1 MPNFSSYKYMYQ
13 WKLKQKPLLGT
24 PWDTLQTIAYLNV
37 HPLNKAR
44 LSGTTQISCIWIGM
58 QDQIFAVLDSLASHP
73 PDLLRPKMVGRLLKK
88 KTNLFTNQTL
98 SSKSR
103 VKCFRIY
110 SNERFSCTFHF
121 LLQAF
126 FHGVC
131 FSLSDDHLKCSSHFL
146 KVCAEDPQHNFFCMM
161 YFFADNF
168 LLLDKYHKSSKC
180 YKSA

>member
-44 LSGTTQISCIWIGM
+44 LSGTTQICIWIGM

-88 KTNLFTNQTL
+88 KNKPFYEPDI
-98 SSKSR
+98 K
-103 VKCFRIY
+103 
-110 SNERFSCTFHF
+110 
-121 LLQAF
+121 
-126 FHGVC
+126 
-131 FSLSDDHLKCSSHFL
+131 
-146 KVCAEDPQHNFFCMM
+146 
-161 YFFADNF
+161 
-168 LLLDKYHKSSKC
+168 
-180 YKSA
+180 